1 MSNRSLCALKCMRM
15 RSDETAVHVD
25 PGCNMCLSCMLY
37 QKQIPGKKGLEEV
50 KLRRK

>member
-1 MSNRSLCALKCMRM
+1 MPNRSLYALKCMRM

-25 PGCNMCLSCMLY
+25 PGFNVCLVRY
-37 QKQIPGKKGLEEV
+37 TRKQKPGKMGLEEV